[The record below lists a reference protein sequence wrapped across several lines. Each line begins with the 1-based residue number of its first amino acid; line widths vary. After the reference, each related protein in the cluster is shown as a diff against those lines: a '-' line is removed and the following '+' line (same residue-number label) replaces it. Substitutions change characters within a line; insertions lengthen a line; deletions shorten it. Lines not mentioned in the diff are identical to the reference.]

1 MNASPF
7 EMEEQMEE
15 ENVLQFFAEDY
26 SLLIEAGFVAIKQSD
41 EIAARRLFK
50 AAEILHPEN
59 PASQLGLGYVEL
71 NKLRVSQ
78 ASEIFAN
85 IVKEHPD
92 HYLAKA
98 LLGVAFLLTPDK
110 REEGKTLITEAG
122 AKSDD
127 PTIKN
132 LSSVCLEWLDGGAD
146 GRRECIAVFR

>member
-1 MNASPF
+1 
-7 EMEEQMEE
+7 MEEQMEE
-15 ENVLQFFAEDY
+15 ENILQYFAEDY
-26 SLLIEAGFVAIKQSD
+26 SLLIEAGFVAIKQCD

-71 NKLRVSQ
+71 NKLRISQ
-78 ASEIFAN
+78 AAEIFGN
-85 IVKEHPD
+85 IVKEHPE

-110 REEGKTLITEAG
+110 REEGKELILEAG
-122 AKSDD
+122 KKSDD

-132 LSSVCLEWLDGGAD
+132 LSSVCLEWLTKDLQNKPLPLAKVG
-146 GRRECIAVFR
+146 F

>member
-1 MNASPF
+1 
-7 EMEEQMEE
+7 MEE
-15 ENVLQFFAEDY
+15 ENELQFFAEDY
-26 SLLIEAGFVAIKQSD
+26 PLLIEAGFVAIKQSD

-78 ASEIFAN
+78 ASEIFAT
-85 IVKEHPD
+85 IVKDHPE

-98 LLGVAFLLTPDK
+98 LLGVAYLLTPDK
-110 REEGKTLITEAG
+110 REEGKKLITEAG
-122 AKSDD
+122 EKSDD

-132 LSSVCLEWLDGGAD
+132 LSSVCLEWLKKDLQNKPLPMAK
-146 GRRECIAVFR
+146 VPF